1 MSEAKE
7 HQGKEESVSKCP
19 RCGGVISY
27 IERQK
32 KGGKYYYYAVHYL
45 GYTKTSTG
53 KVRKNVKKCYLG
65 PETYDYVSKT
75 HSDLGIVFEGA
86 VEERRV
92 IHYLDAFIMSL
103 TKIELDKPTLIEIIN
118 KLKYLVERLE
128 EIVKEE

>member
-1 MSEAKE
+1 MRVMSEAK
-7 HQGKEESVSKCP
+7 GPKCP

-45 GYTKTSTG
+45 GYTKTSG

-128 EIVKEE
+128 EIVKEYE